1 MPLYLDGNESISI
14 TVPTGRI
21 SGSAAA
27 TPLCTATPD
36 AVTRPLQYAVA
47 LNARRDPGSGGAEV
61 SWTVASRA
69 AYFESRAV
77 TSYSDTNPTAATA
90 VTIVRRQK
98 PPEMIMAE
106 QKGSKAGGQKAKA
119 AKPKFLPCCLP
130 AFPPCPYFLWW
141 IMS

>member
-1 MPLYLDGNESISI
+1 MPLYLGPNESSSR
-14 TVPTGRI
+14 TDPTGRI

-27 TPLCTATPD
+27 TPLWTATPD

-61 SWTVASRA
+61 SCSVASRA
-69 AYFESRAV
+69 AYFESSAV

-98 PPEMIMAE
+98 RLEMIMTN
-106 QKGSKAGGQKAKA
+106 QKGRKAGGQKAKA
-119 AKPKFLPCCLP
+119 AKPKFLLCCLS

-141 IMS
+141 IM

>member
-1 MPLYLDGNESISI
+1 MPLYLVGSESISS
-14 TVPTGRI
+14 TEPTGRI

-61 SWTVASRA
+61 SCSVASRA
-69 AYFESRAV
+69 AYFESSAV
-77 TSYSDTNPTAATA
+77 TSYSDTNPTAAIA

-98 PPEMIMAE
+98 RSEIITAR
-106 QKGSKAGGQKAKA
+106 QKAA
-119 AKPKFLPCCLP
+119 RQDG
-130 AFPPCPYFLWW
+130 
-141 IMS
+141 